1 VSDANLCDA
10 DKFYIFDIAEC
21 SKMKLLK
28 TDRSI
33 HSLRQLDHVIALSE
47 GREVQDALF
56 IATQLAIHGLTNH
69 AMKFIEMTRQNTQ
82 NQHALSY
89 LIWLEKIC
97 ANVEAHDVW
106 NKIHQK
112 NNIFRQVLGFNS
124 IYVPRRKNSQLIIVF
139 ATSYNNFGISFPLLH
154 SMLERNSGSILYL
167 KNPDLGMYCTGSPS
181 LGSNIDSVGQSL
193 KNFCRVNGFSKVS
206 VIGFSSGGYA
216 SLFAAGCIGASSYTG
231 FGIRTDWSPSCLCPI
246 SPSRAAPEPEDYDKN
261 TLMNLRLNN
270 MMERIGRA
278 QLYYGMS
285 DSIDSHQAENMR
297 GLPNFE
303 ILPIA
308 HGEHNVIL
316 SLTAENKIESALQA
330 IT

>member
-1 VSDANLCDA
+1 LGYKVYL
-10 DKFYIFDIAEC
+10 IDIVKR
-21 SKMKLLK
+21 STMKLSN
-28 TDRSI
+28 TDRAI
-33 HSLRQLDHVIALSE
+33 HSLRQLGIVIALSE
-47 GREVQDALF
+47 GREVREALF
-56 IATQLAIHGLTNH
+56 IATQLTIHGLSNH
-69 AMKFIEMTRQNTQ
+69 ARKFIEMTKQSTQ
-82 NQHALSY
+82 NRHALNY

-124 IYVPRRKNSQLIIVF
+124 IYVPRRKNGQLIIVF

-154 SMLERNSGSILYL
+154 SMLERSSGSILYL

-181 LGSNIDSVGQSL
+181 IGNNIDNMGQSL
-193 KNFCRVNGFSKVS
+193 KNFCRANGFSKVS
-206 VIGFSSGGYA
+206 VLGFSSSGYA

-231 FGIRTDWSPSCLCPI
+231 FGIRTDWSPSCPCPI
-246 SPSRAAPEPEDYDKN
+246 SPRRSAPEPEDYNTN
-261 TLMNLRLNN
+261 TLMDLRLNK

-285 DSIDSHQAENMR
+285 DSIDSYQAENMR

-303 ILPIA
+303 ILPIE
-308 HGEHNVIL
+308 HSEHNVIL